1 MKFLENIQNAVVDAK
16 GKVSLGLERKKPE
29 IFLVLGLGAV
39 VAGTVMA
46 CRATLKVNEILD
58 EHHQKMD
65 EIHEAVDISNS
76 RPEEERTEEN
86 TLSEKEA
93 GAATFRVF
101 ACTSMKFVKLYS
113 PAAVVG
119 GLGIVSILYSHKLM
133 SERNLA
139 MAAAYAIMEKSF
151 KDYRESVK
159 EEQGEDADYRYMYGM
174 KPEEKVKKVIDEN
187 TGEEKD
193 VVESVVDVPTRLA
206 PYAKFFDES
215 NPHWDKNSFYNNEWL
230 VRMQKVLSDQL
241 RMRGHLFLNDV
252 YRILD
257 IPETIE
263 GQRIGWVHDRNREML
278 EVQFGLD
285 LPINRRFTSGEENVA
300 VLVFN
305 VDGDILTGNAAKL
318 ETV

>member
-1 MKFLENIQNAVVDAK
+1 MKFLENIQNAVIDAK
-16 GKVSLGLERKKPE
+16 GKVGLSIERKKPE

-46 CRATLKVNEILD
+46 CKATLKVNEILD

-65 EIHEAVDISNS
+65 EIHEAVDISNN

-113 PAAVVG
+113 PAVVMG
-119 GLGIVSILYSHKLM
+119 GLGIGMILYSHKLM

-139 MAAAYAIMEKSF
+139 LAAAYAVMDKSF

-159 EEQGEDADYRYMYGM
+159 EELGEDVDDHFMYGM

-193 VVESVVDVPTRLA
+193 VVESVVDIPTRLA
-206 PYAKFFDES
+206 PYAKFYDES
-215 NPHWDKNSFYNNEWL
+215 NPHWDNNSFYNKDWL
-230 VRMQKVLSDQL
+230 VRMQKVLSDNL
-241 RMRGHLFLNDV
+241 RIRGCLFLNEA
-252 YRILD
+252 YRLLG
-257 IPETIE
+257 IPETIS
-263 GQRIGWVHDRNREML
+263 GQSIGWVHDRNREML
-278 EVQFGLD
+278 EVDFGLN
-285 LPINRRFTSGEENVA
+285 LPINARFMAGEENVA

-305 VDGDILTGNAAKL
+305 VDGDILAGNMAGLDVA
-318 ETV
+318 